1 MAQTRTFEAVFTA
14 GFTLGYVSKSYEANS
29 GGSTVAANT
38 VNVSQESSPEN
49 RPLVPVYGYF
59 RNDPTWERFMQNIE
73 EYSDQVDAFE
83 RTLE

>member
-14 GFTLGYVSKSYEANS
+14 GFTLGYASKSYETNS

-38 VNVSQESSPEN
+38 VNASQDSSPGV

-59 RNDPTWERFMQNIE
+59 KDDTTWERFMQNIE
-73 EYSDQVDAFE
+73 EYSEQVDAFE